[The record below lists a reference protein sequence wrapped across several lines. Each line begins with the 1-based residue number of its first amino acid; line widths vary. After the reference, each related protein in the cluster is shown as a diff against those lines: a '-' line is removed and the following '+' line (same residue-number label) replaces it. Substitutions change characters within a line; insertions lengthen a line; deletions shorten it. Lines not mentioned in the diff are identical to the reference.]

1 MDDSLISSIRNGYQ
15 HVLSLVADAKERSG
29 RKAAAVQ
36 VVVVSKSKPLRVI
49 QAALAAGISKFGEN
63 YAEEA
68 IDKIIGLGSA
78 AVEWHMI
85 GHVQSRKAEKVA
97 EYFSMLHSL
106 DSLKLAAR
114 LDRSCR
120 ELNRRLPVLLEFNVS
135 GEESKFG
142 FQACDEHQWSDL
154 ETDIEKILNFSHI
167 DVSGLMTMPPFFD
180 DPEESRPY
188 FRKLRQLQEYL
199 ARKFPQVHW
208 KELSMGT
215 SVDFM
220 VAIQEGATY
229 IRIGQAIL
237 GPRTE

>member
-1 MDDSLISSIRNGYQ
+1 
-15 HVLSLVADAKERSG
+15 
-29 RKAAAVQ
+29 
-36 VVVVSKSKPLRVI
+36 
-49 QAALAAGISKFGEN
+49 LAAGISKFGEN